1 VDTDGRAA
9 LAYHEATKHSP
20 DSVRRDTHRLDWDN
34 QPRPYKLYTD
44 LEAFPLPREFLSS
57 EAPALS
63 AIGAPGVDRNQS
75 RDLDLATLTTVLH
88 YSAGITKHL
97 RYPGGLM
104 AFRAAACTG
113 ALYHIEL
120 YVVCGDLP
128 DLAAGVYQFGVHD
141 FALRQL
147 RPGDFRSTL
156 IEASGGEP
164 AVANAPATIVC
175 TSTFWRNSW
184 KYQARAYRHAFWDN
198 GTILA
203 NMLAVAR
210 AHELPARVVV
220 GFADEQVNRLIGV
233 DGEDEAAIS
242 LVPLGYA
249 PDLRPPSVPPV
260 NAISPPTVPLSA
272 REVDYPAIRE
282 MHARSSLDTGQG
294 VAAWRASALAPG
306 FLAEPG
312 DATED
317 RVALKPIP
325 EESLPSDAIERVI
338 QRRGSSRR
346 FERSAIGYDA
356 LSIIL
361 AQATRGIP
369 ADFIAPGAALAD
381 PYLIVNAVDGLES
394 GAYFYDR
401 PRGGLQRLQAGD
413 FRDVASYL
421 ALTQPIAG
429 DAAVNVYFL
438 ADLSSILDRLGNRGY
453 RAAQLDASVTA
464 GRMYLAAYALGL
476 GATGLTFFDDDVT
489 TFFSPHAQGK
499 SVMFLIALGNPARR
513 GPI

>member
-1 VDTDGRAA
+1 VNGDAGAA
-9 LAYHEATKHSP
+9 LAYHEDTKHSP

-44 LEAFPLPREFLSS
+44 LDALPLPRDFLVSNV
-57 EAPALS
+57 PALS
-63 AIGAPGVDRNQS
+63 AIAADEVGSTRPRVP
-75 RDLDLATLTTVLH
+75 DLATLATVLQ

-104 AFRAAACTG
+104 PFRAAACTG

-120 YVVCGDLP
+120 YLVCGDLP

-147 RPGDFRSTL
+147 RAGDFRSTL
-156 IEASGGEP
+156 IEASGREP
-164 AVANAPATIVC
+164 AVVDAPTTIVF
-175 TSTFWRNSW
+175 TSTFWRNAW

-203 NMLAVAR
+203 NTLAVAS
-210 AHELPARVVV
+210 AYELPARVVV
-220 GFADEQVNRLIGV
+220 GFTDEPVSRLIGV
-233 DGEDEAAIS
+233 DGEAEAAIS

-249 PDLRPPSVPPV
+249 PDARPGSAPPV
-260 NAISPPTVPLSA
+260 PAISPATVPLSA
-272 REVDYPAIRE
+272 REVDYPAI
-282 MHARSSLDTGQG
+282 HAVHASSSLHNASEVVGWRES
-294 VAAWRASALAPG
+294 AASPPG
-306 FLAEPG
+306 SLAEPVDG
-312 DATED
+312 AAHQ
-317 RVALKPIP
+317 VALQPISG
-325 EESLPSDAIERVI
+325 ESLPSDAIERVI

-356 LSIIL
+356 LSTVL
-361 AQATRGIP
+361 AQATRGVP
-369 ADFIAPGAALAD
+369 ADFEAPGGALAD
-381 PYLIVNAVDGLES
+381 PFLIVNAVDGLES
-394 GAYFYDR
+394 GAYFYDWR
-401 PRGGLQRLQAGD
+401 RGGLQRLQAGD
-413 FRDVASYL
+413 FRDFASYL

-438 ADLSSILDRLGNRGY
+438 ADLEPILARLGNRGY

-476 GATGLTFFDDDVT
+476 GATGLTFFDDEVT
-489 TFFSPHAQGK
+489 RFFSPHAQGK

-513 GPI
+513 A